1 MKKKRIIFVPVLI
14 LLIIS
19 LLFGGLFLGCK
30 QTTDE
35 ASQATD
41 DSGSSKLKLGLVF
54 HDTASPFAIFYKTGG
69 EDAAKLVGA
78 DFTFMG
84 TTQIDIPEQV
94 TIFENAIQAGYDGLA
109 VSIMD
114 PPAFERAIDTANQ
127 KGVVISSVSM
137 DGDWGN
143 RSTLAYAGANMYGQ
157 GLAIGKYFFEEV
169 MQGKGKYLLLPAIA
183 NLDLLIL
190 RMDGI
195 KEAASEFPDIELL
208 DTVEIG
214 TDMVKAVDAV
224 ENAYTANPDAN
235 ALVGTDHFSE
245 AIGNFIATRDL
256 TDKLKGSCFDVTPGI
271 AKLINDGVI
280 QCSSDQNPYLQGFY
294 SVLQLYMLIEGKPGI
309 EIDSGSTVITKD
321 NLGPYLELYE
331 IE

>member
-1 MKKKRIIFVPVLI
+1 MEKKRIIFIPVLI
-14 LLIIS
+14 ILFIS
-19 LLFGGLFLGCK
+19 LLFGGLFLGCNK
-30 QTTDE
+30 TTEDAAQTTDD
-35 ASQATD
+35 T
-41 DSGSSKLKLGLVF
+41 GSPKYKFGLVF
-54 HDTASPFAIFYKTGG
+54 HDTASPFSIFYKRGG

-78 DFTFMG
+78 DFVFMG

-94 TIFENAIQAGYDGLA
+94 TIFENAIQGGYDGLA

-114 PPAFERAIDTANQ
+114 PPAFERAIATAEQ
-127 KGVVISSVSM
+127 KGVVITSVSM

-143 RSTLAYAGANMYGQ
+143 RSTAAYAGANMYGQ

-169 MQGKGKYLLLPAIA
+169 MQGKGKYILLPAIA

-195 KEAASEFPDIELL
+195 KDAAAEFPDIELL

-224 ENAYTANPDAN
+224 ENAYTANPDAT

-245 AIGNFIATRDL
+245 SIGNFIATRKL
-256 TDKLKGSCFDVTPGI
+256 GDKLKGSCFDVTPGI
-271 AKLINDGVI
+271 AKLINDGAV
-280 QCSSDQNPYLQGFY
+280 QCTSDQNPYLQGFY
-294 SVLQLYMLIEGKPGI
+294 SVLQLYMLLEGKSGT
-309 EIDSGSTVITKD
+309 EIDSGSTIVTKD
-321 NLGPYLELYE
+321 NIGPYLELYE